1 MKLQCPMLVVSDLAA
16 SRAFYETLLAQE
28 VILDFGANITFNG
41 GFSLQTE
48 ESWLQFIGK
57 PSLF

>member
-28 VILDFGANITFNG
+28 VK
-41 GFSLQTE
+41 
-48 ESWLQFIGK
+48 IGRAHV
-57 PSLF
+57 

>member
-41 GFSLQTE
+41 GLSL
-48 ESWLQFIGK
+48 IHI
-57 PSLF
+57 